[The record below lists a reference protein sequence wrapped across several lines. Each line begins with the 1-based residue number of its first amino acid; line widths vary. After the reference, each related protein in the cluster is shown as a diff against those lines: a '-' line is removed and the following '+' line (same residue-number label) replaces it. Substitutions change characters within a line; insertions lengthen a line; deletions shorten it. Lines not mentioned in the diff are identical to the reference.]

1 MKILSLLIAGM
12 LLCGSC
18 SDGRKTEMN
27 PIDILKNVEENPDL
41 VIRFARLEIDSTK
54 LGEYLVF
61 LKEGI
66 ETSIATEP
74 GVLTMYGVQE
84 QEDPTKITMLEI
96 YLNDSAYRS
105 HLQTTHFQKYKQG
118 TMEMV
123 RSLDLIDLDPVIFGV
138 RDTTD

>member
-18 SDGRKTEMN
+18 SDDRKTEIN
-27 PIDILKNVEENPDL
+27 PIDILKNFEENPDL

>member
-12 LLCGSC
+12 LLSGSC
-18 SDGRKTEMN
+18 SDGRKTNMN
-27 PIDILKNVEENPDL
+27 PIDILKNFEENPDL
-41 VIRFARLEIDSTK
+41 VTRFARLEIDSTK

-123 RSLDLIDLDPVIFGV
+123 LSLDLIDLDPIIFGV